1 MILQSPDAF
10 GERQQKT
17 STARAAGYRRHGPFF
32 CVLCGGAD
40 GRSEKLWRLGGPA
53 HPVDQIVQAAAAR
66 RGAAGKLG
74 LPVGPGAVE
83 GAHAAVFYEQK
94 ALREPFGETA
104 VMCDDEQ
111 RPLPAGQEPFERL
124 QRI

>member
-1 MILQSPDAF
+1 MNGNRKRQRPVPPDT
-10 GERQQKT
+10 GGTGR
-17 STARAAGYRRHGPFF
+17 FF
-32 CVLCGGAD
+32 ACFV
-40 GRSEKLWRLGGPA
+40 
-53 HPVDQIVQAAAAR
+53 AAR
-66 RGAAGKLG
+66 TAAQKSFGGSAARRILSIRSSRPLPRGAAGKLG
-74 LPVGPGAVE
+74 LPVGPGAVK

-104 VMCDDEQ
+104 IMCDDEQ